1 MSRIISPPPTPM
13 LQGGM
18 PPLTDGTIA
27 KGPAQGGG
35 TIQGSPQG
43 SEGVAKGEAT
53 AQTNPSSTVSPTQA
67 PQKGSFEAHQTT
79 KLLGAEAPTLGNLLG
94 KDDILSSAGL
104 SKAGLGFLIAEKA
117 LEKGKME
124 GDVGKADGKAGT
136 AIGFGD
142 LGGKLNAGKDAK
154 ADLKGQD
161 DKGLLA
167 PKSTPQARTIQR
179 SVLQGASE
187 GTRTAQGDSLSSQN
201 TAKGA
206 SVGMSGQTKA
216 AHSTGMAD
224 PLGSGGAKLTS
235 SNGTLPQSQGLD
247 NKGLSDAAKSTSLSQ
262 GKAAE
267 GAQATVEKGL
277 AQASAQGASNEKATD
292 KASLQNHLAQGAS
305 GKADALLGGGK
316 EAAQSTLQTAAQT
329 TTLGAGAAQLSQ
341 NKADL
346 SQALPQT
353 AANTQTAA
361 QTTGKPTSGSVQDL
375 LMNATTQTSAQDGS
389 PDSPRQQLKQ
399 LVFKWASAQEAVAL
413 QNLHTVMLHDVT
425 GVSNRI
431 ASLAQQ
437 GVIPSGELMSLLTKV
452 LKKPGQ
458 RKLMDKIK
466 DMLIKQ
472 GASSCM
478 SAEMLQLIAA
488 MIATNLAKAGDD
500 DAEALLID
508 LFDRPSRRIELPE
521 GGGSYHE
528 EGREEQEHQERIF
541 FDPSEDSDA

>member
-235 SNGTLPQSQGLD
+235 SNGMIAQSQGLD

-305 GKADALLGGGK
+305 GKADASLGGGK
-316 EAAQSTLQTAAQT
+316 EAAQSTL
-329 TTLGAGAAQLSQ
+329 
-341 NKADL
+341 
-346 SQALPQT
+346 
-353 AANTQTAA
+353 QTAA

>member
-1 MSRIISPPPTPM
+1 LLFAQKSGYINKILDALRWVGVRFTAFFCEDKHMSRIISPPPTPM

-142 LGGKLNAGKDAK
+142 LGGKLKLGKDAK
-154 ADLKGQD
+154 ADPKGQE

-216 AHSTGMAD
+216 AHATGMAD

-235 SNGTLPQSQGLD
+235 SNGTL
-247 NKGLSDAAKSTSLSQ
+247 
-262 GKAAE
+262 
-267 GAQATVEKGL
+267 ATVPRTR
-277 AQASAQGASNEKATD
+277 QQGAFRCCEV
-292 KASLQNHLAQGAS
+292 
-305 GKADALLGGGK
+305 
-316 EAAQSTLQTAAQT
+316 
-329 TTLGAGAAQLSQ
+329 
-341 NKADL
+341 NKPFARKGRRRR
-346 SQALPQT
+346 
-353 AANTQTAA
+353 
-361 QTTGKPTSGSVQDL
+361 TGD
-375 LMNATTQTSAQDGS
+375 
-389 PDSPRQQLKQ
+389 
-399 LVFKWASAQEAVAL
+399 
-413 QNLHTVMLHDVT
+413 
-425 GVSNRI
+425 
-431 ASLAQQ
+431 
-437 GVIPSGELMSLLTKV
+437 
-452 LKKPGQ
+452 
-458 RKLMDKIK
+458 
-466 DMLIKQ
+466 
-472 GASSCM
+472 C
-478 SAEMLQLIAA
+478 
-488 MIATNLAKAGDD
+488 
-500 DAEALLID
+500 
-508 LFDRPSRRIELPE
+508 
-521 GGGSYHE
+521 
-528 EGREEQEHQERIF
+528 
-541 FDPSEDSDA
+541 